1 MANQNR
7 GRGFVL
13 RLDSELLRVP
23 LFLLWVVCGGAFI
36 ITVAVGVGSVCSCC
50 SCWCWRCVISD
61 VVIAVT
67 VVLFMVWSLHLLPCV
82 VGVDGL
88 LFSFWFLVE

>member
-1 MANQNR
+1 MRVYRRNESVEECFTSGCVDLEFKKMANQNR

-36 ITVAVGVGSVCSCC
+36 ITAAVGVGSVCSCC
-50 SCWCWRCVISD
+50 SC
-61 VVIAVT
+61 
-67 VVLFMVWSLHLLPCV
+67 
-82 VGVDGL
+82 
-88 LFSFWFLVE
+88 